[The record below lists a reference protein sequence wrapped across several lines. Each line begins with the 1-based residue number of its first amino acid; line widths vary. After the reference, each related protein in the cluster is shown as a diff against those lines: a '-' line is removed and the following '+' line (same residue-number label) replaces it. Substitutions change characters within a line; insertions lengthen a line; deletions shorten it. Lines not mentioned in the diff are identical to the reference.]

1 MNLHHERLDG
11 VSPVIRGA
19 VMRLCDLSELKLKR
33 PLLIVHGWR
42 SVAQQVAIYQ
52 QGRAIN
58 RETGEWDIVDAR
70 AVRTN
75 AKPGTSAH
83 NVVTK
88 REGQPAALG
97 VDVIPITPAG
107 LPDWGVSEAFWDD
120 LYDLAWKCG
129 LDPLGDTI
137 GAYLAGDMGHVE
149 EPGWRLKLAG
159 LGLVLPVSEV
169 GHVDQA

>member
-19 VMRLCDLSELKLKR
+19 VMRLCDLSELNLKR

-42 SVAQQVAIYQ
+42 SMAQQHAIYE

-58 RETGEWDIVDAR
+58 RETGEWEIVDAK
-70 AVRTN
+70 AVVTK

-83 NVVTK
+83 NVITK

-97 VDVIPITPAG
+97 VDVIPLAPTG
-107 LPDWGVSEAFWDD
+107 QPDWNVADHFWSA
-120 LYDLAWKCG
+120 LYLLAWECG
-129 LDPLGDTI
+129 LDPLGDRI
-137 GAYLAGDMGHVE
+137 GAYLSGDKGHFE
-149 EPGWRLKLAG
+149 EPGWRLKLPG
-159 LGLVLPVSEV
+159 LGLILPVSEV
-169 GHVDQA
+169 LHADET